1 MNQNVITIR
10 PKVLIKILEEQFPDQ
25 NVSGT
30 FLMPPSY
37 IGSLTLLESAM
48 LLAFVKLMK
57 PQVVFE
63 FGTFMGHTSV
73 FLAKNIDSNALVYTL
88 DIPENDVGTEV
99 FNTKAEQVDNLLREQ
114 SVSTKAKCIENESDE
129 VKGKIKRILCNSL
142 DYDTESLKNSVGLV
156 FVDGGH
162 ETHIVSS
169 DTMKALEMLT
179 EQGVIIWHDYN
190 SDVFTDVTNYVNN
203 FAQKHT
209 IFHIAHTK
217 MAFMWKAQESLIMET
232 HKSFS

>member
-1 MNQNVITIR
+1 MSQNVITIR
-10 PKVLIKILEEQFPDQ
+10 PKVLIKMLEEQFPDQ
-25 NVSGT
+25 NISGT

-48 LLAFVKLMK
+48 LLAFVKLVK
-57 PQVVFE
+57 PQNVFE

-73 FLAKNIDSNALVYTL
+73 FLAKNIEPSALVYTL
-88 DIPENDVGTEV
+88 DIPENEVSSEV

-114 SVSTKAKCIENESDE
+114 SVTTKAKCIDNESEE
-129 VKGKIKRILCNSL
+129 VQAKINRILCNSL
-142 DYDTESLKNSVGLV
+142 DYDTESLKSSVGLV

-169 DTMKALEMLT
+169 DTEKAIDMLT

-190 SDVFTDVTNYVNN
+190 SDVFTDVTDYVNN
-203 FAQKHT
+203 FAKNQT
-209 IFHIAHTK
+209 IFHIAHTNI
-217 MAFMWKAQESLIMET
+217 AFMWKAQESLIIDT
-232 HKSFS
+232 HNSFS